1 MVWIN
6 STCLS
11 KNFRVRARPSPTQQ
25 LNEEEVKTPKVNGKK
40 RDGWVEREK
49 EGKTMKRYTLSR
61 EIQIIVLLFN

>member
-25 LNEEEVKTPKVNGKK
+25 LNEEEVKKPKVNGKK

-49 EGKTMKRYTLSR
+49 ERKTMKRYTLSR